1 MGNMYAIA
9 FIIFR
14 SLIVLIDY
22 MGLLFLCPFIYPTHH
37 TTCLTQRVALGPTH
51 TPTALS
57 LHWPIGRKQTTFA
70 WVSVYRQ
77 AEPRHKES
85 RNFRTTPTRVI
96 SIAGRD
102 GVESGDSDSVD
113 NG

>member
-1 MGNMYAIA
+1 MVFSNRAYRLRG
-9 FIIFR
+9 F
-14 SLIVLIDY
+14 IVL
-22 MGLLFLCPFIYPTHH
+22 GPLALPYPSHYQ
-37 TTCLTQRVALGPTH
+37 LGSESFSLGPR
-51 TPTALS
+51 TAAALANWTQADDFRVGS
-57 LHWPIGRKQTTFA
+57 S
-70 WVSVYRQ
+70 VSVYRQ